1 MCDRQRENGNSEMYL
16 QLRGTFWRAF
26 DGGAFAL
33 ARVTG
38 YQIKRLKTID
48 RYLLGFNMAALEK
61 VLEKMRAAG
70 MTHSDYEVGQ
80 TLITFSGGDPTPY
93 GTLVSKEN
101 RERPVDHGADYQE
114 LCSLRKELL
123 DIRLHHLRRAL
134 GLPPQ
139 PPDPLPL
146 PPAGLNPGCIRSRLY
161 NRRMRRDDAFF

>member
-123 DIRLHHLRRAL
+123 DINLADDSITYAELWGFLRNLQIRCLSHL
-134 GLPPQ
+134 
-139 PPDPLPL
+139 
-146 PPAGLNPGCIRSRLY
+146 PA
-161 NRRMRRDDAFF
+161 